1 MSTTIKY
8 KEFQMFNKSFAS
20 AAVLALLLPA
30 SQVMAAAHEEKKE
43 SRVDA
48 TNTLPDAKPGECFAK
63 VIVPAEYDTKLE
75 EVMVK
80 PESEKVEIKP
90 ATFDTS
96 EKSIVAKEGYTKLKV
111 IPAKFRE
118 EVEKVEISK
127 AGTSWVTGLK
137 KGIPASP
144 ALLAGAKTS
153 GIDITSASVG
163 ACYREYY
170 VAAKYEKTEKDIL
183 VKEESEEIKVAA
195 AQFEE
200 AEETVVVT
208 QASKKKVYKAPEYE
222 VVEEKIE
229 IEPAKAVWKKGDGPI
244 SKIDNSTGE
253 IMCLVQVPAKYKVIK
268 KTVLKTPSSID
279 LVEVPEETK
288 AVKISKLV
296 SDATVDK
303 IKIPAEYKKV
313 TLTNRVSDAA
323 FTWRAS
329 GTEGEGTYTGN
340 QICLKEIPA
349 KFAKIKKLVID
360 TPASVEEEKVEP
372 VAKLIKVS
380 MVATPAEE
388 VRTKV
393 PAEFETVEKRT
404 KVSSE
409 RLEWRRVLCKTN
421 MGADINK
428 KIQQALKDAGVYEG
442 PVDGNFGKGSLKA
455 VERFQKENGMATGGL
470 TIDVLEKLGVM

>member
-1 MSTTIKY
+1 
-8 KEFQMFNKSFAS
+8 MFNKSFAS

-30 SQVMAAAHEEKKE
+30 TQAMAASHEEKKE

-63 VIVPAEYDTKLE
+63 VIVPAQYDTKTE

-80 PESEKVEIKP
+80 PESEQIEIK
-90 ATFDTS
+90 AAIFDTA
-96 EKSIVAKEGYTKLKV
+96 EKSIVAKEGFTKIKV
-111 IPAKFRE
+111 IPAKLRE
-118 EVEKVEISK
+118 EFEEVEISK
-127 AGTSWVTGLK
+127 ASTTWVTGLK

-144 ALLAGAKTS
+144 ALLAGAKTN
-153 GIDITSASVG
+153 GIDITSAAVG
-163 ACYREYY
+163 SCYQEYY
-170 VAAKYEKTEKDIL
+170 VAAKYEKTEKDVL

-208 QASKKKVYKAPEYE
+208 QASKKKVYKAAEYE
-222 VVEEKIE
+222 VVEEKVE

-244 SKIDNSTGE
+244 TKIDNSTGE
-253 IMCLVQVPAKYKVIK
+253 IMCLIQVPAKYKVIK

-279 LVEVPEETK
+279 LVAVPEETK
-288 AVKISKLV
+288 AIKISKLV

-303 IKIPAEYKKV
+303 VKIPAEYKKV

-323 FTWRAS
+323 FTWRAT

-340 QICLKEIPA
+340 QICLKEVPA

-360 TPASVEEEKVEP
+360 TAATVEEEKVEP

-380 MVATPAEE
+380 NVATPAEE
-388 VRTKV
+388 IRTKV
-393 PAEFETVEKRT
+393 PAEFATVEKRS

-442 PVDGNFGKGSLKA
+442 TVDGNFGKGSLKA

>member
-1 MSTTIKY
+1 
-8 KEFQMFNKSFAS
+8 MFNKSFAS

-30 SQVMAAAHEEKKE
+30 TQAMAASHEGKKD
-43 SRVDA
+43 RIDA

-63 VIVPAEYDTKLE
+63 VIVPAEYSTKSE

-80 PESEKVEIKP
+80 PESEQVEIV
-90 ATFDTS
+90 AAIFDTA
-96 EKSIVAKEGYTKLKV
+96 EKSIVAKEGYTKIKV

-118 EVEKVEISK
+118 EFEEVEISK
-127 AGTSWVTGLK
+127 ASTSWVTGLK

-144 ALLAGAKTS
+144 ALLAGAKTN

-163 ACYREYY
+163 ACYQEYY
-170 VAAKYEKTEKDIL
+170 IPAKYEQTEKDVL

-208 QASKKKVYKAPEYE
+208 QASKKKVYKPAEYE

-244 SKIDNSTGE
+244 TKIDNSTGE
-253 IMCLVQVPAKYKVIK
+253 IMCLIQVPAKYKIIK
-268 KTVLKTPSSID
+268 KTVLKAPSSID
-279 LVEVPEETK
+279 LVEVPEATK
-288 AVKISKLV
+288 AVKISKLI

-313 TLTNRVSDAA
+313 TLTNKISDAA
-323 FTWRAS
+323 FTWRTS

-340 QICLKEIPA
+340 QICLKEVPA

-360 TPASVEEEKVEP
+360 SAATVEEEKVEP

-380 MVATPAEE
+380 NVATPAEE
-388 VRTKV
+388 IRTKV
-393 PAEFETVEKRT
+393 PAEFATVEKRS
-404 KVSSE
+404 KISSE

-442 PVDGNFGKGSLKA
+442 TVDGNFGKGSMKA
-455 VERFQKENGMATGGL
+455 VEKFQKENGMATGGL
-470 TIDVLEKLGVM
+470 TIDVLEKLGIM

>member
-1 MSTTIKY
+1 
-8 KEFQMFNKSFAS
+8 MFNKSFAS

-30 SQVMAAAHEEKKE
+30 TQAMAASHEGKKAD
-43 SRVDA
+43 RIDA

-63 VIVPAEYDTKLE
+63 VIVPAEYDTKTE
-75 EVMVK
+75 EVMIK
-80 PESEKVEIKP
+80 PETEKVEIKP
-90 ATFDTS
+90 AIFDTA
-96 EKSIVAKEGYTKLKV
+96 EKSIVAKEGFTKIKV

-118 EVEKVEISK
+118 EFEEVEISK
-127 AGTSWVTGLK
+127 ASTSWVTGLK

-144 ALLAGAKTS
+144 ALLAGAKTN

-163 ACYREYY
+163 SCYQEYY
-170 VAAKYEKTEKDIL
+170 VPAKYEKTEKDVL
-183 VKEESEEIKVAA
+183 AKEESEEIKVAP

-208 QASKKKVYKAPEYE
+208 QASKKKVYKPAEYE

-244 SKIDNSTGE
+244 TKIDNSTGE
-253 IMCLVQVPAKYKVIK
+253 IMCLIQVPAKYKVIK
-268 KTVLKTPSSID
+268 KTVLKTPPSID

-288 AVKISKLV
+288 AIKINKLV

-303 IKIPAEYKKV
+303 VKIPAEYKKV
-313 TLTNRVSDAA
+313 TLTNKISDAA

-340 QICLKEIPA
+340 QICLKEVPA

-360 TPASVEEEKVEP
+360 TAATVEEEKVEP

-380 MVATPAEE
+380 NVATPAEE
-388 VRTKV
+388 IRTKV
-393 PAEFETVEKRT
+393 PAEFATVEKRA

-442 PVDGNFGKGSLKA
+442 TVDGNFGKGSMKA
-455 VERFQKENGMATGGL
+455 VEKFQKENGMATGGL